1 MTYVL
6 MFNLHIY
13 YNIKLKNR
21 IKIELYYSKT
31 NKFIKVNEL
40 PEQILIHFKN
50 MSWNNT
56 RIIINN
62 NL

>member
-6 MFNLHIY
+6 MFNLHTY

-21 IKIELYYSKT
+21 IKIELYNSKT

-40 PEQILIHFKN
+40 PEQL
-50 MSWNNT
+50 
-56 RIIINN
+56 
-62 NL
+62 L